1 MQPCSVF
8 LFFFLEEGDLAHLQG
23 SQHRPRTFQ
32 IPYKITASALFPT
45 CQTHLNFFSRLAYLI
60 RYNEVKE
67 NQSRV
72 FTVASWEISAGAEQ
86 EKRFSPFFQRGELE
100 CHPLALWKRAVEI
113 LSVRDMSSR
122 MAFGDAGRKSSWV
135 LPLTK
140 SLVLC
145 PSVSCLQQTQGI
157 RNVW

>member
-1 MQPCSVF
+1 MLTSSALKIRAEMQPCSVF

-72 FTVASWEISAGAEQ
+72 FTVASWELSAGAEQ
-86 EKRFSPFFQRGELE
+86 EKRFSSFFQRGELE
-100 CHPLALWKRAVEI
+100 CHPRALWEEG
-113 LSVRDMSSR
+113 S
-122 MAFGDAGRKSSWV
+122 GDIVNQGYV
-135 LPLTK
+135 L
-140 SLVLC
+140 
-145 PSVSCLQQTQGI
+145 QDGF
-157 RNVW
+157 W